1 MVGVKQRHPDEIRT
15 WAELQIPV
23 LISCWEE
30 LPHVCAEI
38 ESWDIGEAQTYAEEW
53 AFYEMVR
60 HQLETASHQKVL
72 TDLQEEHMARLRALV
87 ELHSSK
93 LQRLLG

>member
-1 MVGVKQRHPDEIRT
+1 MVGVKQRSPDEIRS

-30 LPHVCAEI
+30 LPHICNEI
-38 ESWDIGEAQTYAEEW
+38 ESWDIGEAQTYVEEW
-53 AFYEMVR
+53 AFYETMR
-60 HQLETASHQKVL
+60 HRLEAASQQNVL
-72 TDLQEEHMARLRALV
+72 TEHQEQHMNKLRDLV

-93 LQRLLG
+93 LRQLLG